1 MRSGTQPEGNK
12 GVRPGQE
19 GEILQRG
26 GQELRLEKVRDRFT
40 TQLAHAE
47 ALASLRSQ
55 WQPQSFRPVAR
66 GQLVE
71 WQVPPAQ
78 LESLLTA
85 ARNAEEV
92 QFASHVYHLQA
103 SPQTLFYLMDQIT
116 VQFEPGVSAALAD
129 ELTVPLGLMR
139 DRALTG
145 IDSTYIFRVT
155 QAAQE
160 NPIKIA
166 NRLTRHPRVLLAE
179 PNIVVETELLYRPK
193 DSLYS
198 RQWHLQYAGGAPG
211 AQALV
216 NSAHIQ
222 VEKAWDITR
231 GSRSVVVAVT
241 DDAFDLNHPDLQGTG
256 KIVAPRDLKHRDG
269 LPMPSARYENHG
281 TACAGLAIAEENGS
295 GVVGVAPGCS
305 LMPIQTTG
313 FLDDESIEELFDWA
327 MDHGAAVISCS
338 WSPAAV
344 YFPLSLR
351 QRNAVTRAAT
361 QGRNGKG
368 CVVVFSA
375 GNANRPVSGKVEEY
389 GWPSNALRGMTDWLG
404 GFAVHPDVITV
415 SAITSLNRKAI
426 YSNWG
431 NQVSVAAPSNNA
443 PPSMAL
449 PDVGNVETGP
459 VVQGKFDGLGM
470 VTCDR
475 TGAAG
480 YGSGDYTDTFGGT
493 SSACPVVAGVAGL
506 ILSANPHLEGWEVK
520 QILQDT
526 ADKITDPHNDPQL
539 GVAYGTY
546 NNKGHS
552 LWFGYGKVNAY
563 AAVKA
568 AQARLPQRT
577 LSQTL
582 TEKNSVTYPIPDG
595 HTSGHTS
602 AVTLTANGRVQDVQ
616 VYLDID
622 HDFLG
627 DLSVALTAPSG
638 RRILLQGRT
647 LGQQTQLR
655 KTYSLKTTP
664 ALSHLLDQTVRGQWR
679 LQVIDHSPGN
689 TGQLNEWQL
698 TLGI

>member
-1 MRSGTQPEGNK
+1 MQSGSERPDGSK

-26 GQELRLEKVRDRFT
+26 GQELRLEKVYDRFT
-40 TQLAHAE
+40 TRLSQPD
-47 ALASLRSQ
+47 ALAQLQAQ
-55 WQPQSFRPVAR
+55 WQLQSVRPVAR

-71 WQVPPAQ
+71 WQVAATQ
-78 LESLLTA
+78 LEARLAA
-85 ARNAEEV
+85 ARDSDQV
-92 QFASHVYHLQA
+92 QFASHVYTLQA
-103 SPQTLFYLMDQIT
+103 SPQTRFYLLDQVT
-116 VQFEPGVSAALAD
+116 VQFEPGTNAAVAD
-129 ELTVPLGLMR
+129 ELTAPLGLVR
-139 DRALTG
+139 DRAITG
-145 IDSTYIFRVT
+145 IDSTYIFRVSR
-155 QAAQE
+155 AAQE
-160 NPIKIA
+160 NPIKLA
-166 NRLTRHPRVLLAE
+166 NRLTRDSHVLLAE
-179 PNIVVETELLYRPK
+179 PNIVVETEPLYRPK

-198 RQWHLQYAGGAPG
+198 RQWHLQHRGGQSLISG
-211 AQALV
+211 
-216 NSAHIQ
+216 SHIE

-231 GSRSVVVAVT
+231 GSRSIVVAVT

-256 KIVAPRDLKHRDG
+256 KIVGPRDLKHQDG
-269 LPMPSARYENHG
+269 LPMPSAQYENHG
-281 TACAGLAIAEENGS
+281 TACAGLAIAEENGG

-327 MDHGAAVISCS
+327 IDNGAAVISCS

-404 GFAVHPDVITV
+404 GFAVHPDVVTV

-431 NQVSVAAPSNNA
+431 NQVSIAAPSNNA
-443 PPSMAL
+443 PPSMSL
-449 PDVGNVETGP
+449 PNVGSVQTGP
-459 VVQGKFDGLGM
+459 VVQSKFDGLGM

-475 TGAAG
+475 TGASG
-480 YGSGDYTDTFGGT
+480 YGSGDYTYSFGGT

-506 ILSANPHLEGWEVK
+506 ILSANPYLEAWEVK

-526 ADKITDPHNDPQL
+526 ADKITDTSKDPQL

-546 NNKGHS
+546 SNKGHS

-568 AQARLPQRT
+568 AQTRLPQRT
-577 LSQTL
+577 LSQTF
-582 TEKNSVTYPIPDG
+582 TKKNSVTQRIPDG
-595 HTSGHTS
+595 SSTGITS
-602 AVTLTANGRVQDVQ
+602 AVSVDSNGRIQDVQ
-616 VYLDID
+616 VYLEID
-622 HDFLG
+622 HAFLG
-627 DLSVALTAPSG
+627 DLSISLTAPSG
-638 RRILLQGRT
+638 RRLLLQGRN
-647 LGQQTQLR
+647 LGQQTQLK
-655 KTYSLKTTP
+655 KTYTLSTTP
-664 ALSHLLDQTVRGQWR
+664 ALAHLLNQPVRGQWQ
-679 LQVIDHSPGN
+679 LQVIDHAPGN

-698 TLGI
+698 TLGV

>member
-1 MRSGTQPEGNK
+1 MRNGDNTEPDGTK

-26 GQELRLEKVRDRFT
+26 GEELRLEKVFDRFT
-40 TQLAHAE
+40 TRLTTAD
-47 ALASLRSQ
+47 ALDGLRSQ
-55 WQPQSFRPVAR
+55 WQPTSVRPVAR

-71 WQVPPAQ
+71 WQVSAQQ
-78 LESLLTA
+78 LETVLSA
-85 ARNAEEV
+85 ARTSDQV

-103 SPQTLFYLMDQIT
+103 SPQTLFYLLDQIT
-116 VQFEPGVSAALAD
+116 VQFEPGVSAVLAD
-129 ELTVPLGLMR
+129 EITVPLGLVR
-139 DRALTG
+139 DRALEG
-145 IDSTYIFRVT
+145 VESTFIFRVT
-155 QAAQE
+155 PTARE
-160 NPIKIA
+160 NPIKIS
-166 NRLTRHPRVLLAE
+166 NRLTRDARVLLAE
-179 PNIVVETELLYRPK
+179 PNIVVETEPLYRPK
-193 DSLYS
+193 DNLYS
-198 RQWHLQYAGGAPG
+198 RQWHLQHRGGSNLTSG
-211 AQALV
+211 
-216 NSAHIQ
+216 SHIDA
-222 VEKAWDITR
+222 EKAWDITR
-231 GSRSVVVAVT
+231 GSRSIVVAVT
-241 DDAFDLNHPDLQGTG
+241 DDAFDLNHPDLQGGG

-269 LPMPSARYENHG
+269 LPMPSQSYENHG
-281 TACAGLAIAEENGS
+281 TACAGLAIAEETGG

-313 FLDDESIEELFDWA
+313 FLDDESIEELFSWA
-327 MDHGAAVISCS
+327 VENNAAVISCS

-389 GWPSNALRGMTDWLG
+389 GWPRNALRGMTDWLS
-404 GFAVHPDVITV
+404 GFAVHPDVMTV
-415 SAITSLNRKAI
+415 AAITSLNRKAI

-459 VVQGKFDGLGM
+459 VVQAKFEGLGM

-475 TGAAG
+475 TGPSG
-480 YGSGDYTDTFGGT
+480 YGEGDYTYTFGGT

-506 ILSANPHLEGWEVK
+506 MLSANPNLEAWEVK

-526 ADKITDPHNDPQL
+526 ADKITDSSKDPQL
-539 GVAYGTY
+539 GVAYGSY

-563 AAVKA
+563 EAVKA
-568 AQARLPQRT
+568 AKTRNMANRR

-582 TEKNSVTYPIPDG
+582 TKKNGVTQRIPDEQPTG
-595 HTSGHTS
+595 QTS
-602 AVTLTANGRVQDVQ
+602 AVTIDSNGRVQDLR
-616 VYLDID
+616 VYLEID

-627 DLSVALTAPSG
+627 DLSITLIAPSG

-647 LGQQTQLR
+647 LGRQTQLR
-655 KTYSLKTTP
+655 KTYSLDNTP
-664 ALSHLLDQTVRGQWR
+664 ALSHLLNQVARGQWR
-679 LQVIDHSPGN
+679 LQVIDHAAGN
-689 TGQLNEWQL
+689 VGQLNEWQL